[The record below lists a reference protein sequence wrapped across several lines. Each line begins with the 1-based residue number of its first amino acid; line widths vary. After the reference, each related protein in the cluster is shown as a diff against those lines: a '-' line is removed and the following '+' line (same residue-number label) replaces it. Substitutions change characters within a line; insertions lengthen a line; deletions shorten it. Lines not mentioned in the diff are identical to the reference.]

1 MLIKENGE
9 VKYMKTYS
17 DYENLTYDYL
27 KNYNFFKA
35 KLKSYTAELKD
46 MEEQIRAITDAKI
59 AKYDKESG
67 GYSEFEGLE
76 SQYAKK
82 ERLSLKKMELED
94 NKNKIYKLITKIDM
108 ALNEL
113 EGIDI
118 AILTQKYING
128 HQWQQVAEI
137 VKYSARNCQRRARTA
152 INKLAIN
159 IFGSEACQQGCLF
172 ICLNTKYKN

>member
-1 MLIKENGE
+1 MI
-9 VKYMKTYS
+9 YS

-35 KLKSYTAELKD
+35 KLKSYTEELEYT
-46 MEEQIRAITDAKI
+46 EEQIKAVTDVKI
-59 AKYDKESG
+59 AKYDKEVG
-67 GYSEFEGLE
+67 GYSELEGLE

-82 ERLSLKKMELED
+82 EKLSIKKMQLEE
-94 NKNKIYKLITKIDM
+94 NKNKIDKLVNKIDI

-128 HQWQQVAEI
+128 YQWQQVAEI

-152 INKLAIN
+152 IKKLAVN
-159 IFGSEACQQGCLF
+159 IFGNEACQQGCLF

>member
-1 MLIKENGE
+1 
-9 VKYMKTYS
+9 MKTYS

-46 MEEQIRAITDAKI
+46 TEEQIKAITDAKI

-67 GYSEFEGLE
+67 GY
-76 SQYAKK
+76 
-82 ERLSLKKMELED
+82 
-94 NKNKIYKLITKIDM
+94 
-108 ALNEL
+108 
-113 EGIDI
+113 
-118 AILTQKYING
+118 
-128 HQWQQVAEI
+128 QWQQVAEI